1 MVNHKKMKSKRN
13 NTIASPKYV
22 EKIQI
27 DFMIKLEKGEESD
40 SSPNRK
46 KSDHYFE

>member
-1 MVNHKKMKSKRN
+1 MVIHKKNKLKRN
-13 NTIASPKYV
+13 NTIASPKCI
-22 EKIQI
+22 EKKQF

-46 KSDHYFE
+46 KSDH